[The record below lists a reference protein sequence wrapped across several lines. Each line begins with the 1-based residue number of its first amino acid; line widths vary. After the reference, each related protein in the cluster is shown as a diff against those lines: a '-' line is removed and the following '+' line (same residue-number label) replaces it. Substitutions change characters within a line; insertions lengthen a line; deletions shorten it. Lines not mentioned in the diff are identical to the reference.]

1 MEGPWFK
8 NCNCDPGCPCD
19 FNQKPTQGYCEG
31 MVAMR
36 VDKGHFGDVD
46 LSGVIWGGVV
56 HWPGPL
62 WEGNGDLQPFVDE
75 STSDQQ
81 REALF
86 AALSGEH
93 GDTFF
98 QIVAA
103 ICPNVKEPIVAPVEF
118 EFDLESRTGRVK
130 VGDLVETEVE
140 TLRGIDPP
148 DPYQVLVKIPNG
160 FEYTGPDN
168 SAETALA
175 KRVVARDAIEF
186 DISDGHSSM
195 AYVRHG
201 SAIETGQ
208 RPVESGTR
216 SG

>member
-1 MEGPWFK
+1 M
-8 NCNCDPGCPCD
+8 
-19 FNQKPTQGYCEG
+19 
-31 MVAMR
+31 
-36 VDKGHFGDVD
+36 
-46 LSGVIWGGVV
+46 

-75 STSDQQ
+75 STSDEQ
-81 REALF
+81 RDALF
-86 AALSGEH
+86 AALRGEH

-118 EFDLESRTGRVK
+118 GFDLEARKGRVK

-148 DPYQVLVKIPNG
+148 DPYQVIVKIPNG

-175 KRVVARDAIEF
+175 KRIVARSAIQF

-201 SAIETGQ
+201 SAIDTGQ
-208 RPVESGTR
+208 RPVESAAP
-216 SG
+216 SA